1 MEGRPEKI
9 LSKLRSDWAGTVIAN
24 WSLWIPAQYINF
36 KYIPIQFQVLFSNS
50 VGFIWNLYLSSVTY
64 KKNDFGH
71 PTTGTTT
78 STIATTTT
86 NTTTVVESAAADVKD
101 ETGPVKKSKE
111 PENK

>member
-9 LSKLRSDWAGTVIAN
+9 PSKLRSDWAGTVIAN

-71 PTTGTTT
+71 PATATTTTTTGSTTTT
-78 STIATTTT
+78 STTATT
-86 NTTTVVESAAADVKD
+86 AADVK
-101 ETGPVKKSKE
+101 EEAGQEKE

>member
-9 LSKLRSDWAGTVIAN
+9 PSKLRSDWAGTVIAI

-71 PTTGTTT
+71 TTT
-78 STIATTTT
+78 TTTT
-86 NTTTVVESAAADVKD
+86 NSGTTITAAAVKEAD
-101 ETGPVKKSKE
+101 KEKGKGTET
-111 PENK
+111 ENN

>member
-9 LSKLRSDWAGTVIAN
+9 PTKLRSDWAGTVIAN

-71 PTTGTTT
+71 TTTTTTATTTGTGTT
-78 STIATTTT
+78 GI
-86 NTTTVVESAAADVKD
+86 ESVADDVREEVGQGKG
-101 ETGPVKKSKE
+101 TE